1 MEAVDVPSAEP
12 APDEKAHAREV
23 GEALRTAM
31 QSLSAPNREAV
42 VLRDVEG
49 LSAEEAAAIAGIDVG
64 AFKSRLHRARLELR
78 AHLAGLLG
86 DGSGTSGPARCPELA
101 QELSAYKSAEI
112 VVLGQSPSEE
122 VRASRSEADA
132 FHIITFALV
141 EAIHDVVPGEGP
153 TTR

>member
-1 MEAVDVPSAEP
+1 
-12 APDEKAHAREV
+12 
-23 GEALRTAM
+23 
-31 QSLSAPNREAV
+31 V
-42 VLRDVEG
+42 VLKDVEG

-101 QELSAYKSAEI
+101 QELSACKSAEI

-122 VRASRSEADA
+122 SAGLSKRGRRVSHHYVCAGRSDSRC
-132 FHIITFALV
+132 L
-141 EAIHDVVPGEGP
+141 PGGGP
-153 TTR
+153 HHAMTAKGPLR